1 MDVLGELRIEIPR
14 VSKSMTRKQ
23 AVRRARFLASQGDEA
38 VVGEPDVWIDWEQ
51 PGPSRYVVVFETT
64 KA

>member
-1 MDVLGELRIEIPR
+1 MGEFRVEVPR
-14 VSKSMTRKQ
+14 VTKSMTRKQ
-23 AVRRARFLASQGDEA
+23 AVRRARFLASQDEVS

-51 PGPSRYVVVFETT
+51 PGPSHYVVVFQTA